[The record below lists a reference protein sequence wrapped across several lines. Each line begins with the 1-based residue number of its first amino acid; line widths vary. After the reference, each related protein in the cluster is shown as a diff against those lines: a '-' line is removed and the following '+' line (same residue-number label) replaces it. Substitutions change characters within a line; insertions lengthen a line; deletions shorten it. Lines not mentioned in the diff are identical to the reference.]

1 MRADRQRAGIN
12 LLAIVA
18 MARPLLLMAVK
29 SP

>member
-1 MRADRQRAGIN
+1 VLDRQRAGIN

>member
-1 MRADRQRAGIN
+1 MLDRQRAGIN